1 MGYVGAKLANIFPSE
16 PATAAA
22 RRMAGAGGEF
32 LTERARENSPIDTGE
47 LKAGWK
53 TKRTVEVR
61 SEDRGERVFE
71 SGTETDVDYAP
82 YVEYGT
88 GLWGP
93 KHAKY
98 AIRPKKPGGVLHW
111 KTAEGGD
118 VFARLVMHPGAKGQG
133 MLAAAFSDALVTWP
147 VYLEVEMAAFE
158 SEMLTIMER
167 EAARSRALVSSGWR
181 P

>member
-1 MGYVGAKLANIFPSE
+1 MGYVGAKLANIFPPE
-16 PATAAA
+16 PATRAASK
-22 RRMAGAGGEF
+22 MAGAGGDF

-53 TKRTVEVR
+53 TKHTVEVR
-61 SEDRGERVFE
+61 SADRGERVFE

-98 AIRPKKPGGVLHW
+98 AIRPKQPGGVLHW
-111 KTAEGGD
+111 KTPEGAD
-118 VFARLVMHPGAKGQG
+118 VFARLVMHPGARGQG

-147 VYLEVEMAAFE
+147 VYLMPQLAEFE
-158 SEMLTIMER
+158 SEMLEVMER
-167 EAARSRALVSSGWR
+167 EAARSRALVSGGR
-181 P
+181 F